1 MKKNDIAIIIL
12 VVAISGFVAYLTG
25 QAVLQS
31 QQADKPVNVETAEK
45 IEATVVEPE
54 AKVFHKEAIN
64 PTVKIEIG
72 DINQQ
77 HPFDN

>member
-12 VVAISGFVAYLTG
+12 VVAISGLVAYFAG
-25 QAVLQS
+25 QAVLTS
-31 QQADKPVNVETAEK
+31 QKADKPVSVETAEM
-45 IEATVVEPE
+45 IDAAVVEPE
-54 AKVFHKEAIN
+54 AKIFHKDAIN

-77 HPFDN
+77 QPFDD